1 MMQRRDFISLLGAS
15 AAAWPLAAGAQQ
27 RAIPVVGFLRDSPA
41 EGFGHFVSALRK
53 GLSEAGF
60 VDGQNIAIEF
70 GWSDGHSDR
79 LPALAAG
86 LVRRPASVIVASAI
100 GAALAAKAATSTLP
114 IVFAIANDPIA
125 FGLVSSLTRPGGNA
139 TGVSY
144 LTSEL
149 GGKRLGLLHEL
160 LPSVSLVAVLVNP
173 NNPNADLFVRDVQ
186 AAAATVGVRSHV
198 VNATSES
205 EIDSAF
211 AAFRQQRAGALL
223 VANDPVFN
231 AQRLHIVSLAAR
243 HALPAIYTTREFAD
257 AGGLISYG
265 TNLPA
270 VYRWAGIYAGQVL
283 KGAKPADLPIHLPT
297 AFELVINLK
306 TAKAFSLDVPLTLSA
321 LADEVIE

>member
-1 MMQRRDFISLLGAS
+1 MRRREFITVLGS
-15 AAAWPLAAGAQQ
+15 AAIAWPLAARAQQ
-27 RAIPVVGFLRDSPA
+27 RAMPVVGFLRDSPA
-41 EGFGHFVSALRK
+41 EGFGHFVAALRK
-53 GLSEAGF
+53 GLSETGF
-60 VDGQNIAIEF
+60 VEGQNIAIEF
-70 GWSDGHSDR
+70 GWSDGYTDR
-79 LPALAAG
+79 LPALAENF
-86 LVRRPASVIVASAI
+86 VRRPVSVIVASAI

-114 IVFAIANDPIA
+114 IVFAIANDPVA
-125 FGLVSSLTRPGGNA
+125 FGLVGSLIRPGGNA

-173 NNPNADLFVRDVQ
+173 NNPNAELFLQDVQ
-186 AAAATVGVRSHV
+186 TAAATVSVRTLV
-198 VNATSES
+198 VKATSES

-211 AAFRQQRAGALL
+211 AAFHQQRAGALL

-231 AQRLHIVSLAAR
+231 TQRLQIVSLAAS

-265 TNLPA
+265 TNLPE

-297 AFELVINLK
+297 TFELVINLK
-306 TAKAFSLDVPLTLSA
+306 TAKAFGLDVPLTLLA
-321 LADEVIE
+321 LADQVIE